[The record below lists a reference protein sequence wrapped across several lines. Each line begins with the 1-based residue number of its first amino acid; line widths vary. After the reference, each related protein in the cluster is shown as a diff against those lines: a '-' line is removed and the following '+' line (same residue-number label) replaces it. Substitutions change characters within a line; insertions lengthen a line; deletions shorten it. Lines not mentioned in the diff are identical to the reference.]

1 MMFKETRKNNIHNNP
16 NHWKNLDFLQKSHVM
31 FYIFG
36 AFIFLVGAFIAN
48 ELENRIFCLLLF
60 LSAAFKSLSDIA
72 QIINKPALEKSMTKG
87 MIFFFLITFIVG
99 ILNFGQ

>member
-1 MMFKETRKNNIHNNP
+1 MFKETRENNIQNNP

-31 FYIFG
+31 FYFFG
-36 AFIFLVGAFIAN
+36 ALIFLIGAFIAD
-48 ELENRIFCLLLF
+48 ELENRIFSLLLF
-60 LSAAFKSLSDIA
+60 LCTAFKSLSDIA
-72 QIINKPALEKSMTKG
+72 QITNKPALEQSMTKG